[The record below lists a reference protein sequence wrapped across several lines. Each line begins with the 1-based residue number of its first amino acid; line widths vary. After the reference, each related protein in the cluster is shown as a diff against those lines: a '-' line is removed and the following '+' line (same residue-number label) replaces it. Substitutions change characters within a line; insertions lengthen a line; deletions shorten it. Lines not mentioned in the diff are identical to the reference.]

1 VAINLKKY
9 QEQAVE
15 QLVDASIRLL
25 KNTATKKLLVFQ
37 APTGSGKTVM
47 TAMFIKDL
55 IEQQP
60 DENLC
65 FLWVSIGKGN
75 LHKQS
80 KKALEKYFEGAPK
93 VLLLEDEYGGS
104 KPEIARN
111 EVVVVNWEKLR
122 TKDRGGDWKNVVM
135 RNGEN
140 TNFRQVLTN
149 TRSRRKI
156 ILIIDESHFAAS
168 SESAIELRDEIDAD
182 IVLEMSA
189 TPKFQPSA
197 KDMALGIAAY
207 VPIDSQA
214 VIDEEMIKKEII
226 INENLDDLVGAEA
239 DSQSAVLEA
248 AYKKRLE
255 LLEYFK
261 ELEVPINPLVL
272 IQLPNRDSDPGN
284 AKRIAAIEFLASKD
298 ISLQDEN
305 NGNGKL
311 AIWLD
316 DEPKAENIDRI
327 SNNNSEI
334 EFLIFKQAID
344 TGWDC
349 PRAHIL
355 VKFRE
360 VKSESFEIQ
369 TVGRILR
376 MPEQKHYQIEA
387 LNKGYIFT
395 NVESII
401 VSKEDYNPNIIK
413 HLKGSRQKDYADITL
428 TSFFKSRADYGDIT
442 ASFIPEFE
450 KTANEY
456 FGIKGKDLQFI
467 DNVRK
472 VEKKGITLEID
483 EFRQPLVLNAAMSVR
498 KLDDQI
504 GEVLVKDHVSFA
516 LAENDLLSLYETCIK
531 LNMGSFRNIK
541 RSVPI
546 IKSAIYI
553 WFRNYLGSKNWQNST
568 LQIQKIFCHSD
579 NYAVFS
585 NVLGLAVARYE
596 AVKKLEVLQ
605 RVLSSEIIYEFEI
618 PSEIYFNHFT
628 HEEVQMAK
636 SILQPCFL
644 EKGRSKPERQF
655 EEFLQ
660 TNNDIAWWWKNGV
673 STREYFGI
681 RYEYPA
687 DTVHTFYPDYL
698 VKHIDGTIGIYEVKS
713 ATDPDGIAMSTAKA
727 EALYKFVEI
736 NSSKKRPLV
745 GGFVIPK
752 SRDILLHN
760 QEVYDWAKT
769 EKGDW
774 SDWKS
779 FPKT

>member
-1 VAINLKKY
+1 MAINLKNY
-9 QEQAVE
+9 QEQAVNR
-15 QLVDASIRLL
+15 LVAASIHLL
-25 KNTATKKLLVFQ
+25 QNPAKKKLLVFQ

-55 IEQQP
+55 IEEQP

-80 KKALEKYFEGAPK
+80 KKALEYYFQGSLT
-93 VLLLEDEYGGS
+93 VHLLEDEYGGS
-104 KPEIARN
+104 KAEIAKN

-122 TKDRGGDWKNVVM
+122 TKDRGGDWKNIVM
-135 RNGEN
+135 RDGEN
-140 TNFRQVLTN
+140 TNFREVLSN
-149 TRSRRKI
+149 TRSKRKI
-156 ILIIDESHFAAS
+156 VLIIDESHFAATT
-168 SESAIELRDEIDAD
+168 ESAIELRDEIDPE

-197 KDMALGIAAY
+197 ADLAKNIAAY

-214 VIDEEMIKKEII
+214 VIDEEMIKKEVI
-226 INENLDDLVGAEA
+226 INENLNDLVESET

-248 AYKKRLE
+248 AYIKRLK
-255 LLEYFK
+255 LLKQYE

-272 IQLPNRDSDPGN
+272 IQLPNKDSDPGN
-284 AKRIAAIEFLASKD
+284 AKRIAAVEFLAAKG
-298 ISLQDEN
+298 ITVLDEN

-316 DEPKAENIDRI
+316 GEPKAENIDRI

-360 VKSESFEIQ
+360 VKSETFEIQ

-376 MPEQKHYQIEA
+376 MPEQKHYPIES

-395 NVESII
+395 NIESII

-413 HLKGSRQKDYADITL
+413 HLKGNREKVYEDVAL
-428 TSFFKSRADYGDIT
+428 PSFFKSRADYGDIT
-442 ASFIPEFE
+442 ASFIPAFE
-450 KTANEY
+450 KTANEF
-456 FGIKGKDLQFI
+456 FGIKTKDSQFE
-467 DNVRK
+467 DNIK
-472 VEKKGITLEID
+472 IVEKKGISLNIQ
-483 EFRQPLVLNAAMSVR
+483 EFKQPLVLNASVSVHE
-498 KLDDQI
+498 LDEQI
-504 GEVLVKDHVSFA
+504 GNVLVKDHVNFA
-516 LAENDLLSLYETCIK
+516 LAENDLLSMYEACIR

-546 IKSAIYI
+546 IKSSIYI

-568 LQIQKIFCHSD
+568 LQAQKIFCHED
-579 NYAVFS
+579 NYVIFS
-585 NVLGLAVARYE
+585 KVLSSAVAKYE
-596 AVKKLEVLQ
+596 AVKKLEVLE
-605 RVLSSEIIYEFEI
+605 RIALSEIVYNFDI
-618 PSEIYFNHFT
+618 PAEIYFNHIT
-628 HEEVQMAK
+628 HEEVQMHK
-636 SILQPCFL
+636 SVMQPCYL
-644 EKGRSKPERQF
+644 EKTRSNPERKF
-655 EEFLQ
+655 EEFLES
-660 TNNDIAWWWKNGV
+660 NANIAWWWKNGV
-673 STREYFGI
+673 STREYLGI

-687 DTVHTFYPDYL
+687 GIVHTFYPDYL
-698 VKHIDGTIGIYEVKS
+698 VKHADDSIGIYEVKS
-713 ATDPDGIAMSTAKA
+713 VTDPNGIDTSTVKA
-727 EALYKFVEI
+727 EALYKYLKE
-736 NSSKKRPLV
+736 NSTKKRRLV

-752 SRDILLHN
+752 SRDILLHDH
-760 QEVYDWAKT
+760 EIYDWDRT
-769 EKGDW
+769 ENGDW

-779 FPKT
+779 FPRG

>member
-1 VAINLKKY
+1 MAINLKGY
-9 QEQAVE
+9 QEKAVD
-15 QLVDASIRLL
+15 QLVDASIGLL
-25 KNTATKKLLVFQ
+25 QNAAKKKLLVFQ

-47 TAMFIKDL
+47 TAMFIKNL

-80 KKALEKYFEGAPK
+80 KRALERYFEGSPK
-93 VLLLEDEYGGS
+93 VHLLEDEYGGN
-104 KPEIARN
+104 KPEISRN

-122 TKDRGGDWKNVVM
+122 TKDRGGDWKNIVM

-140 TNFRQVLTN
+140 TNFRQVLDH
-149 TRSRRKI
+149 TRARRKI
-156 ILIIDESHFAAS
+156 ILVIDESHFAAS

-197 KDMALGIAAY
+197 KDMAQGIAAY

-226 INENLDDLVGAEA
+226 INENLDDLVGTEA

-261 ELEVPINPLVL
+261 DLEVPINPLVL

-284 AKRIAAIEFLASKD
+284 AKRIAAIEFLANKG
-298 ISLQDEN
+298 ISLQDAN

-327 SNNNSEI
+327 SDNNSEI

-349 PRAHIL
+349 PRAHVL

-360 VKSESFEIQ
+360 VKSETFEIQ

-413 HLKGSRQKDYADITL
+413 HLKGTRGKDYADIAL

-456 FGIKGKDLQFI
+456 FGIKGKDSPFI
-467 DNVRK
+467 DNVKK
-472 VEKKGITLEID
+472 VEKKGISLEID
-483 EFRQPLVLNAAMSVR
+483 EFKQPLVLNAAVSTR
-498 KLDDQI
+498 LLDEQI
-504 GEVLVKDHVSFA
+504 GDVLVKDHVSFA
-516 LAENDLLSLYETCIK
+516 LAENDLLSLYEACIK

-546 IKSAIYI
+546 IKSAIYM

-568 LQIQKIFCHSD
+568 LEVQKIFCHLG
-579 NYAVFS
+579 NYEIFS
-585 NVLGLAVARYE
+585 KVLGIAVAKYE

-605 RVLSSEIIYEFEI
+605 RVLSSEIVYEFEI

-628 HEEVQMAK
+628 HEEVLMQK

-644 EKGRSKPERQF
+644 EKSRSNPERKF
-655 EEFLQ
+655 EEFLES
-660 TNNDIAWWWKNGV
+660 NKDIAWWWKNGV

-687 DTVHTFYPDYL
+687 DIVHTFYPDYL

-713 ATDPDGIAMSTAKA
+713 VTDPDGIDTSTAKA
-727 EALYKFVEI
+727 EALYKFVKS
-736 NSSKKRPLV
+736 NSSKKRRLV

-752 SRDILLHN
+752 SRDILFHN
-760 QEVYDWAKT
+760 KEVYDWAKT
-769 EKGDW
+769 ENGDW
-774 SDWKS
+774 SDWNS
-779 FPKT
+779 FPKN

>member
-1 VAINLKKY
+1 MAINLKGY
-9 QEQAVE
+9 QEQAVQ
-15 QLVDASIRLL
+15 QLVTASIGLL
-25 KNTATKKLLVFQ
+25 KNAATKKLLVFQ

-80 KKALEKYFEGAPK
+80 KKALERYFEGSPK
-93 VLLLEDEYGGS
+93 VHLLEDEYGGS
-104 KPEIARN
+104 KAEIARN

-122 TKDRGGDWKNVVM
+122 TKDRGGDWKNIVM

-140 TNFRQVLTN
+140 TNFRQVLAN
-149 TRSRRKI
+149 TREKRKI
-156 ILIIDESHFAAS
+156 ILVIDESHFAAT
-168 SESAIELRDEIDAD
+168 SESAIELRNEIDAE

-197 KDMALGIAAY
+197 RDMAQGIAAY

-226 INENLDDLVGAEA
+226 INEDIDDLVGTEA

-248 AYKKRLE
+248 AFRKRIE
-255 LLEYFK
+255 LLEYYQDLK
-261 ELEVPINPLVL
+261 IPINPLVL

-284 AKRIAAIEFLASKD
+284 AKRNAAIEFLASKD
-298 ISLQDEN
+298 ISLQDE
-305 NGNGKL
+305 GNGKL

-360 VKSESFEIQ
+360 VKSETFEIQ

-413 HLKGSRQKDYADITL
+413 HLKGIRQKNYADIVL

-450 KTANEY
+450 KTANDY
-456 FGIKGKDLQFI
+456 FGIKGKDLPFI
-467 DNVRK
+467 DNVKK
-472 VEKKGITLEID
+472 VEKKGIALEID
-483 EFRQPLVLNAAMSVR
+483 EFKQPLVLNAAVSAHQ
-498 KLDDQI
+498 LDERI
-504 GEVLVKDHVSFA
+504 GDVLVKDHVNFA
-516 LAENDLLSLYETCIK
+516 LAENDLLSLYEACIK

-546 IKSAIYI
+546 IKSAIYM

-568 LQIQKIFCHSD
+568 LEVQKIFCHSA
-579 NYAVFS
+579 NYSIFAK
-585 NVLGLAVARYE
+585 VLGIAVANYE
-596 AVKKLEVLQ
+596 AVKKLEVLE
-605 RVLSSEIIYEFEI
+605 RVLSSEIVYDFEI

-628 HEEVQMAK
+628 HEDVPMQK

-644 EKGRSKPERQF
+644 EKGRSNPERKF
-655 EEFLQ
+655 EEFLES
-660 TNNDIAWWWKNGV
+660 NGDIAWWWKNGV

-681 RYEYPA
+681 RYEYPK

-713 ATDPDGIAMSTAKA
+713 ATDPDGRDTSTAKA
-727 EALYKFVEI
+727 EALYKYVKS
-736 NSSKKRPLV
+736 NSNMKRRLV

-760 QEVYDWAKT
+760 QEIYDWAKT
-769 EKGDW
+769 ENGDW
-774 SDWKS
+774 SDWES
-779 FPKT
+779 FPKI

>member
-1 VAINLKKY
+1 VAINLKVY
-9 QEQAVE
+9 QDIAID
-15 QLVDASIRLL
+15 QLVSASKNLL
-25 KNTATKKLLVFQ
+25 ENSTKKKLLVFQ

-47 TAMFIKDL
+47 TAMYIKRL
-55 IEQQP
+55 IEEQP
-60 DENLC
+60 NENLC

-80 KKALEKYFEGAPK
+80 KKALEKHFQGSLK
-93 VLLLEDEYGGS
+93 VHLLEDEYGGA
-104 KPEIARN
+104 KAEIARN

-122 TKDRGGDWKNVVM
+122 TKDRGGNWKNVVM
-135 RNGEN
+135 RSGEN
-140 TNFRQVLTN
+140 TNFREVLTN
-149 TRSRRKI
+149 TRAKRKI
-156 ILIIDESHFAAS
+156 VLIIDESHFAAT
-168 SESAIELRDEIDAD
+168 SESAVELRDEIEAE

-197 KDMALGIAAY
+197 ADMTKGIAAY
-207 VPIDSQA
+207 VSIDSQV

-226 INENLDDLVGAEA
+226 INENLDELVEAEA

-255 LLEYFK
+255 LLEDFK
-261 ELEVPINPLVL
+261 DLGISINPLVL

-284 AKRIAAIEFLASKD
+284 AKRTAAIEFLAEKG
-298 ISLQDEN
+298 ITELDEN

-316 DEPKAENIDRI
+316 GEPKAENINRI

-360 VKSESFEIQ
+360 VKSETFEIQ

-376 MPEQKHYQIEA
+376 MPEQKHYENET
-387 LNKGYIFT
+387 LNKAYIFT
-395 NVESII
+395 NIESII

-413 HLKGSRQKDYADITL
+413 HLRGNRQKDYQDLQLPA
-428 TSFFKSRADYGDIT
+428 FFKSRADYGDIT

-450 KTANEY
+450 KTINE
-456 FGIKGKDLQFI
+456 FFELKQKNSHFD
-467 DNVRK
+467 DNMKK
-472 VEKKGITLEID
+472 VENKGIILEIE
-483 EFRQPLVLNAAMSVR
+483 EFKQPLVLNALVSVHE
-498 KLDDQI
+498 LDEQI
-504 GEVLVKDHVSFA
+504 GDILVKDHINYS
-516 LAENDLLSLYETCIK
+516 LAENDLLSLYEECIK

-568 LQIQKIFCHSD
+568 VQIQKIFCHKT
-579 NYAVFS
+579 NYDIFS
-585 NVLGLAVARYE
+585 KILGSAIEKYE
-596 AVKKLEVLQ
+596 SVKKAEVVE
-605 RVLSSEIIYEFEI
+605 RVTSSEIKYIFDI
-618 PSEIYFNHFT
+618 PEETYFNHIT
-628 HEEVQMAK
+628 HEEVQVSK
-636 SILQPCFL
+636 SILKPCFL
-644 EKGRSKPERQF
+644 EKNRSNPEKKF
-655 EEFLQ
+655 EEFLES
-660 TNNDIAWWWKNGV
+660 NGDITWWWKNGV

-681 RYEYPA
+681 RYEYPVG
-687 DTVHTFYPDYL
+687 TVHTFYPDYL
-698 VKHIDGTIGIYEVKS
+698 ARHADGKIGIYEVKS
-713 ATDPDGIAMSTAKA
+713 ATDPNGAETSTAKA
-727 EALYKFVEI
+727 EALFKYVSE
-736 NSSKKRPLV
+736 NSTSKCTLV
-745 GGFVIPK
+745 GGFVVPK
-752 SRDILLHN
+752 GREILLHDLAI
-760 QEVYDWAKT
+760 YDWTKT

-774 SDWKS
+774 SEWKV
-779 FPKT
+779 FQKK

>member
-1 VAINLKKY
+1 MAINLRGY
-9 QEQAVE
+9 QEEAVGR
-15 QLVDASIRLL
+15 LVDASIGLL
-25 KNTATKKLLVFQ
+25 QNETTKKLLVFQ

-55 IEQQP
+55 IAQQP
-60 DENLC
+60 NENLC
-65 FLWVSIGKGN
+65 FLWISIGKGN

-80 KKALEKYFEGAPK
+80 KKALESYLQGSPK
-93 VLLLEDEYGGS
+93 VHLLEDEYGGS
-104 KPEIARN
+104 KPEIERN
-111 EVVVVNWEKLR
+111 EVVVVNWDKLR
-122 TKDRGGDWKNVVM
+122 TKDRGGAWKNILM

-140 TNFRQVLTN
+140 TNFREVLSN
-149 TRSRRKI
+149 TRAKRKI
-156 ILIIDESHFAAS
+156 ILIIDESHYAATA
-168 SESAIELRDEIDAD
+168 ERAIELRDEIDAE

-226 INENLDDLVGAEA
+226 INENLDVLVGTDL

-255 LLEYFK
+255 LLKYFK
-261 ELEVPINPLVL
+261 DLEVPINPLVL

-284 AKRIAAIEFLASKD
+284 AKRIAAVEFLASKD
-298 ISLQDEN
+298 ISLQDAN

-360 VKSESFEIQ
+360 VKSETFEIQ

-413 HLKGSRQKDYADITL
+413 HLKGSRQNHYIDIAL

-442 ASFIPEFE
+442 ASFISQFE

-456 FGIKGKDLQFI
+456 FEIKGKDLPFI
-467 DNVRK
+467 DNVK
-472 VEKKGITLEID
+472 NVEKKGISLEID
-483 EFRQPLVLNAAMSVR
+483 EFKQPLVLNAAISMHQ
-498 KLDDQI
+498 LDEQI
-504 GEVLVKDHVSFA
+504 GDVLVKDHVNFA
-516 LAENDLLSLYETCIK
+516 LAENDLLSLYEACIK
-531 LNMGSFRNIK
+531 QNMGSFRNIK

-546 IKSAIYI
+546 IKSAIYM

-568 LQIQKIFCHSD
+568 LEVQRIFCHSG
-579 NYAVFS
+579 NYEIFS
-585 NVLGLAVARYE
+585 KVLGIAISRYE

-605 RVLSSEIIYEFEI
+605 RVLSSEIYYEFEI
-618 PSEIYFNHFT
+618 PTEIYFNHFT
-628 HEEVQMAK
+628 HEEVQMQK

-644 EKGRSKPERQF
+644 EKGRSNPERKF
-655 EEFLQ
+655 EEFLER
-660 TNNDIAWWWKNGV
+660 NGEIAWWWKNGV
-673 STREYFGI
+673 STKEYFGI

-698 VKHIDGTIGIYEVKS
+698 VKHTDGSIGIYEVKS

-727 EALYKFVEI
+727 EALFKFVK
-736 NSSKKRPLV
+736 SSSRSNRPLV

-752 SRDILLHN
+752 LREILLHN

-769 EKGDW
+769 ENGDW
-774 SDWKS
+774 SDWKL
-779 FPKT
+779 FP